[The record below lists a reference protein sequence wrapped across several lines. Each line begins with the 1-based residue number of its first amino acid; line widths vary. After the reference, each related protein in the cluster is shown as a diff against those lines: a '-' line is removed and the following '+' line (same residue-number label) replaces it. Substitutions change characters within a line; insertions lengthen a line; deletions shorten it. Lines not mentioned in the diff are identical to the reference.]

1 MIRSH
6 LPVEHHVRGA
16 GTLLR
21 SRETRNQK
29 DRDTKTQGLIAFS
42 YGHTG
47 REGADNSDLAK
58 FRLVRFRRPDIA
70 NLAVAMQARDAIERR
85 LAIAGGSETGVG

>member
-1 MIRSH
+1 
-6 LPVEHHVRGA
+6 
-16 GTLLR
+16 LLR

-47 REGADNSDLAK
+47 REGAGG
-58 FRLVRFRRPDIA
+58 LVF
-70 NLAVAMQARDAIERR
+70 NLRDRDR
-85 LAIAGGSETGVG
+85 HGDGVDPQGNGDGRDPLGWDDTLGADGFLPF